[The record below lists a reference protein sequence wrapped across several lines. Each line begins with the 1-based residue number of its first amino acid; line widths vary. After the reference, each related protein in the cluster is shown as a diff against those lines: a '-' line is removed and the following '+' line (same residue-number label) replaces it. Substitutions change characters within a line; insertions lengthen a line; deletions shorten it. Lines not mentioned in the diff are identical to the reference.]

1 VNLEQFQSR
10 LCKLGAD
17 IPQGTL
23 KRWAYEGLIPR
34 PHRYRKG
41 KGGGRGRA
49 ASWTRAAIGDAA
61 ALWAIRNAGGRKLLQ
76 SKRRIGIIKYAVE
89 DIFHGAQRLKFVAYT
104 VPSPTTFPNAKWH
117 YRTVES
123 VVIQFDYRDFPGL
136 DLIPGK
142 AIDQLDTLKSLATV
156 WICAKEKARRGMS
169 IQQPARIIMHYRMV
183 EADDTVSDEIGS
195 CVLEKTTVEPA
206 ECDKITLSVNGVDLR
221 EWSGWFTRV

>member
-1 VNLEQFQSR
+1 MNLEQFQSR

-49 ASWTRAAIGDAA
+49 ASWNRAAIGDAA

-142 AIDQLDTLKSLATV
+142 AIDQLDTLKSL
-156 WICAKEKARRGMS
+156 
-169 IQQPARIIMHYRMV
+169 V